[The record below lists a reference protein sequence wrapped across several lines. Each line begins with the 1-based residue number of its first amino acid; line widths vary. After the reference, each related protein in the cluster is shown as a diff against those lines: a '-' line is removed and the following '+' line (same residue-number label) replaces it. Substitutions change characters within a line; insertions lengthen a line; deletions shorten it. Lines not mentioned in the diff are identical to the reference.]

1 MNDIEYDPELYDP
14 ELIAT
19 KGEIRA
25 AVREIAMN
33 TDAINFIEFSR
44 EVEESIGSDLIIPP
58 EMDWIVEE
66 AIQDYSSLALDEE
79 NGNV

>member
-1 MNDIEYDPELYDP
+1 MSDIEYDP

-19 KGEIRA
+19 KDEIRA

-33 TDAINFIEFSR
+33 TDAINFIEFSW